1 MQRQEEKKQHLALNR
16 VFSNVMFSSAPG
28 RRRDGQSYLV
38 TVTRWLREND
48 ECPELAELG
57 PLKTFSRPALG
68 MKALQLLILCP
79 ALWRFLHKI
88 FFHSSESFFHSFTN
102 PCSIRAY
109 SWQFTSIIGMPCQPS
124 SPWATIYPVF
134 QVAYPFLNPSQVQW
148 KSQKLSAQT
157 RAFVRAGLSSQ
168 HA

>member
-1 MQRQEEKKQHLALNR
+1 M
-16 VFSNVMFSSAPG
+16 FSNVMFSSAPG
-28 RRRDGQSYLV
+28 RRRAGQSYFV
-38 TVTRWLREND
+38 TLTRWIREND

-57 PLKTFSRPALG
+57 PLKTFSRPVLG

-79 ALWRFLHKI
+79 ALWRFLHEI

-109 SWQFTSIIGMPCQPS
+109 SCQFTSITGMPCQS
-124 SPWATIYPVF
+124 SSLWATIYPVF
-134 QVAYPFLNPSQVQW
+134 QEAYPFLKPSQVQW
-148 KSQKLSAQT
+148 TSQKLSASLAQS